1 MGHIIQISITFKI
14 PFLILTRIQRPKT
27 VSDDKFDYMKQK
39 CKYEI
44 MDLGSLQTYI
54 KKLCIKILS
63 QWLDLRK

>member
-1 MGHIIQISITFKI
+1 MGSKI
-14 PFLILTRIQRPKT
+14 TRIQRPKT
-27 VSDDKFDYMKQK
+27 ISDDKFDYMKQK